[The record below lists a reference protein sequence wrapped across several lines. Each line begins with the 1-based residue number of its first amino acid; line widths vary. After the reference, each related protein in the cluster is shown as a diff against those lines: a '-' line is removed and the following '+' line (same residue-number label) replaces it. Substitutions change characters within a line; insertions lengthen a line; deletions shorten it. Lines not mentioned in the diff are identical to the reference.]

1 MCSLIGQAY
10 LTKSALSKPVCLSMY
25 NILLET
31 RLLRV
36 KLLFYR
42 KIKSKIDIVTML
54 FVNTFL
60 CDLFLILFLS
70 VLDMEIAAL
79 FFSCAAMFFFHF
91 IQKATNLF
99 RALFYVLIFSITF

>member
-1 MCSLIGQAY
+1 
-10 LTKSALSKPVCLSMY
+10 MY
-25 NILLET
+25 NILLDT

-91 IQKATNLF
+91 IQEATNLF
-99 RALFYVLIFSITF
+99 RALFYVLIFHFYILIFSKILTFHVHALFEKLK